1 MLSGEGNENGE
12 KTTICLISK
21 KATLHVQHTFL
32 YISLPLF
39 CTTITRNFQKLPGYK
54 FYRGNVV
61 RVLVHIF
68 STVAHFRPGGR
79 WHFLFSHRRY
89 KISCR
94 SSNEKCLLSFFQ
106 SRSSS
111 FSRWASLACRLTFSV
126 FICLSLSLFSKFVD
140 MTINLNVTL

>member
-21 KATLHVQHTFL
+21 KATLRVQHTFL

-39 CTTITRNFQKLPGYK
+39 CTTITRNFQKLPGYT
-54 FYRGNVV
+54 FNRGNVL

-79 WHFLFSHRRY
+79 WHFLFSRRY
-89 KISCR
+89 KISCC
-94 SSNEKCLLSFFQ
+94 SSNKKCLLSFFYLALALFLVEL
-106 SRSSS
+106 RWPVALLSS
-111 FSRWASLACRLTFSV
+111 FFSV
-126 FICLSLSLFSKFVD
+126 FLFLYFP
-140 MTINLNVTL
+140 NL